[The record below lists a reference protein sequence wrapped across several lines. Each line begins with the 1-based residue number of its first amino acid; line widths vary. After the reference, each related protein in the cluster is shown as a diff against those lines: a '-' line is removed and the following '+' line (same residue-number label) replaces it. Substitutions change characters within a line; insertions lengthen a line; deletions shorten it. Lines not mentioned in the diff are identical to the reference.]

1 MAELPD
7 DIETFEDRLGQI
19 TQRLQEANARI
30 AALDRAAAEQRRQ
43 FEEEQSRAQATIRR
57 LEARQRELTDANA
70 QASALLT
77 SSRSELEAQRSST
90 SWRITEPIRRCKH
103 GLVWA
108 KSTALRLA
116 GSPAHPE
123 RPKPTADAAAS
134 AAAKRPATHPQPI
147 STIGTQAEIAVILHL
162 HYAEL
167 FDEISA
173 CIRNI
178 PQPYHL
184 YVSVTDR
191 DSFERT
197 AETIVASHP
206 QSEIRPVEN
215 RGRDILPMLE
225 VLPRIIAAYPYACK
239 VHTKKSPHSSLGTQ
253 WRKDLLM
260 QLLGSSE
267 QIDAFLACFRALPEL
282 GLIGPDGHRLT
293 DDRWWR
299 QERDRVMDL
308 ARRMS
313 VPQEHLELDFFAGS
327 MFWFRPAALK
337 PLAGLGLTAGDFPP
351 ENGQIEGTLANALER
366 CFSMTTKTA
375 GFRVTDTADAIV
387 TARGLACTRHA
398 PEPAA

>member
-1 MAELPD
+1 MTEQRDEREALEKQ
-7 DIETFEDRLGQI
+7 LGQV

-30 AALDRAAAEQRRQ
+30 AALDRAAGEQRRQ

-57 LEARQRELTDANA
+57 LKGCQRELMQANA
-70 QASALLT
+70 QATALLA
-77 SSRSELEAQRSST
+77 SSRAELEAQRSST

-103 GLVWA
+103 GLLWV
-108 KSTALRLA
+108 KSTALRLSGFA
-116 GSPAHPE
+116 ARSE
-123 RPKPTADAAAS
+123 NPKPPAGAREP
-134 AAAKRPATHPQPI
+134 AAAKGRVTHPQPI
-147 STIGTQAEIAVILHL
+147 SSIRTPADIAVILHL
-162 HYAEL
+162 HYTEL

-173 CIRNI
+173 CIRNV

-184 YVSVTDR
+184 YVSVTDL
-191 DSFERT
+191 DSFERI
-197 AETIVASHP
+197 AQAIVASHP
-206 QSEIRPVEN
+206 QSEIRPAEN

-225 VLPRIIAAYPYACK
+225 VLPRIVATYPYACK
-239 VHTKKSPHSSLGTQ
+239 VHTKKSLHSSLGTQ

-260 QLLGSSE
+260 QLLGSPE
-267 QIDAFLACFRALPEL
+267 QIEAFIACFRAFPDL

-299 QERDRVMDL
+299 RERDRVMDL
-308 ARRMS
+308 AQRMS

-366 CFSMTTKTA
+366 CFSMSAKTA
-375 GFRVTDTADAIV
+375 GFRVTDAAHAIV
-387 TARGLACTRHA
+387 AARSLAQAGRA
-398 PEPAA
+398 PQPAV